1 MFNLSAVMGVRLA
14 EIAAQMTERIKAL
27 GPNPLQYA
35 RWVNFAF

>member
-27 GPNPLQYA
+27 GPNPLRMQGG
-35 RWVNFAF
+35 